1 MQFIIHKNLG
11 SHKQSPFANIKFHFI
26 SFTKLK
32 TRRME
37 NDFPGDL
44 VLVGGG
50 RLRERHGRVNIV
62 QTVCTYVWKLTNETC
77 STYFQNVWGRG

>member
-1 MQFIIHKNLG
+1 MQFIIHTNVG
-11 SHKQSPFANIKFHFI
+11 SHKESPFPNIKFHFI

-32 TRRME
+32 IRSME

-50 RLRERHGRVNIV
+50 GFRERHGRVNIV
-62 QTVCTYVWKLTNETC
+62 QTVCTHVWKLTNETC
-77 STYFQNVWGRG
+77 SIYSQNVGGRC